1 MKFDFDTFVE
11 RGGKDSLAADMV
23 PFPVKPD
30 EGVKKIPM
38 WIADMSF
45 PTAPAVIR
53 AIRERLETPCFGYFE
68 NPEEYYAAIIR
79 WQKER
84 NGVEGLT
91 REAITYENGVLGGV
105 ASAIRAFTA
114 PGDNI
119 LVHSPTYIGFTGTVN
134 RMGRNLVHSALVRD
148 ADGIWRMDYA
158 DMEEKI
164 KANGIHLAI
173 FCTPHNPTGRVWE
186 RSELEEM
193 IELFRKYDV
202 LVISDEIWSDIIMPG
217 YRHIPLQSVSEAARE
232 MTIAFYSPSKTF
244 SLAGLVGS
252 YGIIYNRYL
261 RDRVVKEAAS
271 VVYNAANVLSMR
283 ALIGAYSG
291 EGMEWADEM
300 CQVVD
305 RNLAWACDF
314 IRENFPGVSCM
325 RPQGTYMLYLD
336 CAGWCKAHEEPV
348 GDLQI
353 RGVKAG
359 VIWSNGESFVMPN
372 TIRMNLALP
381 FEVMKE
387 AFERLKEK
395 AFI

>member
-1 MKFDFDTFVE
+1 
-11 RGGKDSLAADMV
+11 
-23 PFPVKPD
+23 
-30 EGVKKIPM
+30 
-38 WIADMSF
+38 
-45 PTAPAVIR
+45 
-53 AIRERLETPCFGYFE
+53 
-68 NPEEYYAAIIR
+68 
-79 WQKER
+79 
-84 NGVEGLT
+84 
-91 REAITYENGVLGGV
+91 
-105 ASAIRAFTA
+105 
-114 PGDNI
+114 
-119 LVHSPTYIGFTGTVN
+119 
-134 RMGRNLVHSALVRD
+134 
-148 ADGIWRMDYA
+148 
-158 DMEEKI
+158 
-164 KANGIHLAI
+164 
-173 FCTPHNPTGRVWE
+173 
-186 RSELEEM
+186 M

-232 MTIAFYSPSKTF
+232 MTMAFYSPSKTF

-261 RDRVVKEAAS
+261 RARVVKEAAS

-283 ALIGAYSG
+283 ALIGAYSD

-300 CQVVD
+300 CRVVD
-305 RNLAWACDF
+305 RNLAWACEF
-314 IRENFPGVSCM
+314 IKENFPGVSCM

-336 CAGWCKAHEEPV
+336 CAGWCRAHEEPV